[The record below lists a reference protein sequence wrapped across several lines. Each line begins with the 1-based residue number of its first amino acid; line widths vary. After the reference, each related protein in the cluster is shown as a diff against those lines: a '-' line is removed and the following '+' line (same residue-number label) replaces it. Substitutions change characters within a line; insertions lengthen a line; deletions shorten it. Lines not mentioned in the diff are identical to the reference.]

1 MAIMIPETPREFNAN
16 SKEGLM
22 FESLN
27 KLPGEYY
34 VVHSLKMTDFTK
46 NDLKTR
52 EVDFLIFHPQK
63 GILSLECKGGFPQY
77 VNGEWK
83 NGNGTPM
90 GHGGP
95 YRQSSSAMHAI
106 EESMKLAGCG
116 PMLNRCRMYFGVWFP
131 SLTKENLRHQDLPPE
146 ADLSITLTMEDV
158 ADPLP
163 AIERIFSINRYRDGK
178 PVEQKLNQAETNF
191 LLTRFICP
199 QFKIV
204 PTIMETR
211 AEANIRF
218 HKLLDEQYKLLEF
231 LEDQPVAVIN
241 GAAGTG
247 KTWVALEKARRHA
260 QDGDEVLFLCYN
272 KFLQK
277 ALEKQT
283 RKYPGI
289 HVYTIDGFACMIC
302 NTTESDYALLNKKLQ
317 KMFMEDDFPYQHI
330 IIDEGQDFGQDAI
343 EKNGILQLLCDI
355 VTADEDKHGT
365 FYAFYDKLQKIQG
378 DKIPQCIEE
387 ADCRL
392 TLTRNC
398 RNTENIAK
406 TSLAPV
412 TGREPKMF
420 PLAIPGKAARIAFC
434 ESKEDVIAKT
444 DEAIQGLKAENDGE
458 TVILTCETTGS
469 TILADQI
476 VNNKYKGK
484 YTITTCRRF
493 KGLEADNIILVDVNA
508 NTFNKDEVLRF
519 YVGASRAKLGLA
531 IITSLDADTCSGLL
545 QRHFDYPEEK
555 TIKNPQSELAK
566 NLNALRMK

>member
-1 MAIMIPETPREFNAN
+1 MAIMIPETPREFKPK
-16 SKEGLM
+16 SKEDLM
-22 FESLN
+22 FESLE
-27 KLPGEYY
+27 KLPQDYY
-34 VVHSLKMTDFTK
+34 VIHSLVATDYSGGSLFS
-46 NDLKTR
+46 R
-52 EVDFLIFHPQK
+52 EADFVIFHPEK
-63 GILSLECKGGFPQY
+63 GFLFLECKGGFPKY
-77 VNGEWK
+77 E
-83 NGNGTPM
+83 NGNWYYGNGDPM
-90 GHGGP
+90 GHDGP
-95 YRQSSSAMHAI
+95 YRQAKSAMHAV

-116 PMLNRCRMYFGVWFP
+116 PMLNHCKTYFGVWFP
-131 SLTKENLRHQDLPPE
+131 SLTKENLKQQNLPPE
-146 ADLSITLTMEDV
+146 ADMMVTLTMEDLV
-158 ADPLP
+158 DPQH
-163 AIERIFSINRYRDGK
+163 AIERIYSIKCFRGK
-178 PVEQKLNQAETNF
+178 DQIEQNLNQTEINI

-199 QFKIV
+199 QFKLA
-204 PTIMETR
+204 PSIMESKT
-211 AEANIRF
+211 EKNIRF

-247 KTWVALEKARRHA
+247 KTWVAMEKARRHA

-272 KFLQK
+272 KMLQK

-283 RKYPGI
+283 KKYPGI
-289 HVYTIDGFACMIC
+289 HVYSIDGFACMIC
-302 NTTESDYALLNKKLQ
+302 NTSESDFALLNKKLQ

-330 IIDEGQDFGQDAI
+330 IVDEGQDFGQQAI

-378 DKIPQCIEE
+378 DIIPQCIEE

-420 PLAIPGKAARIAFC
+420 PMAIPGKAAKIAFC
-434 ESKEDVIAKT
+434 ENKEDVITKLDT
-444 DEAIQGLKAENDGE
+444 AIEELEKENGGDV
-458 TVILTCETTGS
+458 VILTCETTGTS
-469 TILADQI
+469 ILADHI
-476 VNNKYKGK
+476 TNGKYKDQ
-484 YTITTCRRF
+484 YLFSTCRRF
-493 KGLEADNIILVDVNA
+493 KGLEADNIILVDVNSD
-508 NTFNKDEVLRF
+508 TFNEKEVLRF

-531 IITSLDADTCSGLL
+531 IISTLDPDTCTGLL
-545 QRHFDYPEEK
+545 RKHFDYPEDK
-555 TIKNPQSELAK
+555 PVKNPQNELAK